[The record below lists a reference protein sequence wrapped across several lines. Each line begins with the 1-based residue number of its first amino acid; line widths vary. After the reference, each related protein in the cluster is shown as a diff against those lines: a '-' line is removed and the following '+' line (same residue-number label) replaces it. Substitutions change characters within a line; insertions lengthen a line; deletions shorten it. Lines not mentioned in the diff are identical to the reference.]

1 VWKVE
6 PAAYLAV
13 VAVNKQGMVPP
24 VQNHAQNRLHR
35 REGNILFLR
44 PLHVEDDVFDAIP
57 VEERIIALRKVLAHQ
72 GAAD

>member
-13 VAVNKQGMVPP
+13 VTMNKQGMVPP